1 MADNEIQFN
10 SVLDKIIDVTEK
22 NLTMQ
27 SEFLRAVYELKG
39 RFDSADRDHK
49 DFAEDLKH
57 VVGNSFDILNR
68 MKAVSN
74 EDIKKMLQ
82 DIKDRREHEGVMFT
96 GIKEKL
102 DAVHIRHCAAD
113 PEKIKEIADAYKLIK
128 KIMAIMAIGVL
139 AIQFFFSI
147 VRGLQTDSL
156 RDQIVKEL
164 RSTATKAIGGK

>member
-1 MADNEIQFN
+1 MEEIKFDV
-10 SVLDKIIDVTEK
+10 VLDKIIDVTEK

-27 SEFLRAVYELKG
+27 SEFLRAIYDLRS
-39 RFDSADRDHK
+39 RFDSTDRDHK
-49 DFAEDLKH
+49 EMAEDLKN
-57 VVGNSFDILNR
+57 VVNNSFDILNR

-74 EDIKKMLQ
+74 EEIRGMLQ
-82 DIKDRREHEGVMFT
+82 DMKDRREHEGVMFN

-102 DAVHIRHCAAD
+102 DAVHVRHCAAD

-147 VRGLQTDSL
+147 IRGLQTDTL
-156 RDQIVKEL
+156 RDQVVNEL
-164 RSTATKAIGGK
+164 RSTATKAIRGK